1 MNVMDWLAKML
12 GLPDKFLHHHPDSV
26 GGGVLQVK
34 EIRVSPISISGCTQ
48 VISFL
53 VIIFLWGKI
62 NEVQMETTPIL
73 TFLSQILGSYLDD
86 NGIGNAIAF
95 IP

>member
-34 EIRVSPISISGCTQ
+34 EIRVSPINISGFTQ
-48 VISFL
+48 AISFL
-53 VIIFLWGKI
+53 VIIFFEAKSMKSKWKQ
-62 NEVQMETTPIL
+62 VQ
-73 TFLSQILGSYLDD
+73 Y
-86 NGIGNAIAF
+86 
-95 IP
+95 